1 MKHDIDCNHVA
12 LSMPDDC
19 NQCGVVEKVRLRE
32 RNRIVNLIES
42 LDNRVTMVQK
52 GWLRCW
58 LHRWLGRWLNA
69 GL

>member
-1 MKHDIDCNHVA
+1 MKHDVDCTHVA

-19 NQCGVVEKVRLRE
+19 NQCGVVERVRLRE

-52 GWLRCW
+52 GWL
-58 LHRWLGRWLNA
+58 LDTIVEMIHAQHN
-69 GL
+69 

>member
-1 MKHDIDCNHVA
+1 MKHDVDCTHVA

-32 RNRIVNLIES
+32 RDRIVNLIES

-52 GWLRCW
+52 GWL
-58 LHRWLGRWLNA
+58 LDTVVEMIYAKQN
-69 GL
+69 

>member
-1 MKHDIDCNHVA
+1 MRHDVDCTHVA

-32 RNRIVNLIES
+32 RDRIVNLIES

-52 GWLRCW
+52 GWL
-58 LHRWLGRWLNA
+58 LDTVVEMIYAQHN
-69 GL
+69 

>member
-1 MKHDIDCNHVA
+1 MTHDIDCTHVA

-32 RNRIVNLIES
+32 RDRIVNLIES

-52 GWLRCW
+52 GWL
-58 LHRWLGRWLNA
+58 LDTVVEMIYAKQN
-69 GL
+69 

>member
-1 MKHDIDCNHVA
+1 MKHDVDCTHVA

-19 NQCGVVEKVRLRE
+19 NQCGVVERVRLRE

-52 GWLRCW
+52 GWLLDTIVEMIYARQ
-58 LHRWLGRWLNA
+58 N
-69 GL
+69 

>member
-1 MKHDIDCNHVA
+1 MRHDIDCTHVA

-19 NQCGVVEKVRLRE
+19 NQCGVVERVRLRE

-52 GWLRCW
+52 GWL
-58 LHRWLGRWLNA
+58 LDTIVEMIYAQQN
-69 GL
+69 

>member
-1 MKHDIDCNHVA
+1 MKHDVDCTHVA

-19 NQCGVVEKVRLRE
+19 NQCGVVERVRLRE

-52 GWLRCW
+52 GWL
-58 LHRWLGRWLNA
+58 LDTIVEMINA
-69 GL
+69 QHN

>member
-1 MKHDIDCNHVA
+1 MTHDIDCTHVA

-19 NQCGVVEKVRLRE
+19 NQCGVVERVRLRE

-52 GWLRCW
+52 GWL
-58 LHRWLGRWLNA
+58 LDTIVEMIYAQHN
-69 GL
+69 

>member
-1 MKHDIDCNHVA
+1 MKHDVDCTHVA

-19 NQCGVVEKVRLRE
+19 NQCGVVERVRLRE

-52 GWLRCW
+52 GWL
-58 LHRWLGRWLNA
+58 LDTVVEMIYAQHN
-69 GL
+69 

>member
-1 MKHDIDCNHVA
+1 MRHDVDCTHVA

-32 RNRIVNLIES
+32 RDRIVNLIES

-52 GWLRCW
+52 GWL
-58 LHRWLGRWLNA
+58 LDTIVEMIYAKQN
-69 GL
+69 

>member
-1 MKHDIDCNHVA
+1 MRHDVDCTHVA

-32 RNRIVNLIES
+32 RDRIVNLIES

-52 GWLRCW
+52 GWL
-58 LHRWLGRWLNA
+58 LDTVVEMIYAKQN
-69 GL
+69 

>member
-52 GWLRCW
+52 GWL
-58 LHRWLGRWLNA
+58 LDTIVEMIHAQHN
-69 GL
+69 

>member
-1 MKHDIDCNHVA
+1 MTHDVDCTHVA

-32 RNRIVNLIES
+32 RDRIVNLIES

-52 GWLRCW
+52 GWL
-58 LHRWLGRWLNA
+58 LDTVVEMIYAKQN
-69 GL
+69 

>member
-1 MKHDIDCNHVA
+1 MKHDVDCTHVA

-19 NQCGVVEKVRLRE
+19 NQCGVVERVRLRE

-52 GWLRCW
+52 GWL
-58 LHRWLGRWLNA
+58 LDTIVEMIYAKHN
-69 GL
+69 